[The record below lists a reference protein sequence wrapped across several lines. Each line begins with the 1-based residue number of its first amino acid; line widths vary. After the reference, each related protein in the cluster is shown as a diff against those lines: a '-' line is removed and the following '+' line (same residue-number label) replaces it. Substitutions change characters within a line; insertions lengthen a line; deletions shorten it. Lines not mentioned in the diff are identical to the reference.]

1 MVAPIR
7 VLVVDDS
14 ALIRQLLTTILN
26 QDPQIEVV
34 GTAPDAIKARE
45 RIKKLHPDV
54 LTLDIEMPKMNG
66 IEFLQKIMK
75 LRPMPVVMVSS
86 LTQQG
91 AEITLKALEL
101 GAIDFV
107 AKPQSDLQRGLTE
120 KAQEIVEKVKIA
132 AGATVHPLD
141 MGGAGEDSIKLHRGA
156 GASSASNKKMIVIGA
171 STGGVEALRVVLT
184 HLPSDMP
191 PIFIVQHMP
200 KLFTGT
206 FARRLD
212 GMSTLNV
219 YEAEDGM
226 IAQEGNVYIA
236 PGDAH
241 LKVGWEDQQLVCRLE
256 QSAPVGGHI
265 PAVEVLFESALKIEP
280 AKTVGVMLS
289 GMGKDG
295 AEAML
300 ALKKSGA
307 YTIGQNKK
315 SCVVYGMPK
324 TAFDIGA
331 IEQVCDLTK
340 IPQAL
345 IDICAVK

>member
-120 KAQEIVEKVKIA
+120 KAQEIVEKVKMA

-141 MGGAGEDSIKLHRGA
+141 MGAGEVPVEFHRESDG
-156 GASSASNKKMIVIGA
+156 SSGNKKMIVIGA

-184 HLPSDMP
+184 RLPRDMP

-200 KLFTGT
+200 KLFTGA

-212 GMSTLNV
+212 RMSVLNV
-219 YEAEDGM
+219 HEAEDGM

-236 PGDAH
+236 PGDSH
-241 LKVGWEDQQLVCRLE
+241 LKVGWENQQLVCRLE

-265 PAVEVLFESALKIEP
+265 PSVEVLFESALKVSP

-307 YTIGQNKK
+307 YTIGQNKR

>member
-45 RIKKLHPDV
+45 RIKKLRPDV

-86 LTQQG
+86 LTQRG
-91 AEITLKALEL
+91 ADITLKALEL

-107 AKPQSDLQRGLTE
+107 AKPQSDLQRGLNE
-120 KAQEIVEKVKIA
+120 KAHEIVEKVKMA

-141 MGGAGEDSIKLHRGA
+141 MGTEEDTVAFPNEGYVRSG
-156 GASSASNKKMIVIGA
+156 SKKMIVIGA

-184 HLPSDMP
+184 QLPSDMP

-200 KLFTGT
+200 KLFTGA

-212 GMSTLNV
+212 SMSALNV
-219 YEAEDGM
+219 HEAEEGM

-236 PGDAH
+236 PGDSH
-241 LKVGWEDQQLVCRLE
+241 LRVGWENQQLVCHLE
-256 QSAPVGGHI
+256 HSTAVGGHI
-265 PAVEVLFESALKIEP
+265 PSVEVLFESVLNIAP
-280 AKTVGVMLS
+280 ADTIGVMLS

-295 AEAML
+295 ADAML
-300 ALKKSGA
+300 ALKKRGA

-315 SCVVYGMPK
+315 SCVVYGMPRM
-324 TAFDIGA
+324 AFDIGA
-331 IEQVCDLTK
+331 IEHVCDLSK

-345 IDICAVK
+345 IDVCAVK